1 MIKIHLDGCFRRTFK
16 SSFSRE
22 PQYAICCD
30 ILLGFDILLNFHQVK
45 KLRTGKWRFTYWKKP
60 SFEAPKKHP
69 SPHGEDML
77 PPNFPS
83 PTWCPLGK
91 RSKKEFVGCCL
102 FRDALLK
109 VKTKSCRVHLGC
121 FPTLRM
127 PLKKRQCHC
136 ILGEGNRVFS
146 ALIKQGMIRGD
157 TPRKRTWSLKRMVS
171 KRNLLFQGSIF
182 RFHVKFRGSIPKN
195 MFFSL
200 VFCAMDNMHLAQR
213 MYRLTIFTVY
223 TYHNSLLAEATLHV
237 ILLMEETLHQLRLV
251 VYPISE
257 PSTVRHVIKLYPKA
271 PCEWNI
277 YLHLP

>member
-1 MIKIHLDGCFRRTFK
+1 MPYVVKFSLVLTFCSTFIRWK
-16 SSFSRE
+16 SF
-22 PQYAICCD
+22 A
-30 ILLGFDILLNFHQVK
+30 LGSDASLIERSPL
-45 KLRTGKWRFTYWKKP
+45 
-60 SFEAPKKHP
+60 EAPKKNP
-69 SPHGEDML
+69 WAHGEDML

-91 RSKKEFVGCCL
+91 L
-102 FRDALLK
+102 
-109 VKTKSCRVHLGC
+109 
-121 FPTLRM
+121 
-127 PLKKRQCHC
+127 
-136 ILGEGNRVFS
+136 
-146 ALIKQGMIRGD
+146 
-157 TPRKRTWSLKRMVS
+157 TWNLKRMVS

-200 VFCAMDNMHLAQR
+200 VFRAMDNIHLAQR

-223 TYHNSLLAEATLHV
+223 TYHNSLLPEATLHV

-271 PCEWNI
+271 PCDWNI